1 MIKVSLA
8 GIKEDLKSVACF
20 GITPQILTSGSN
32 GNCKAGNLTK
42 FWPLLAELAASASV
56 EVLVS
61 LALSLAPAE
70 SANKV
75 WSFSIFLLLKVKY
88 LNYLI
93 LFYQFWNSFQNYYA
107 RDTVFG
113 FLVKVHRYIGH
124 KILRNLPL
132 TMTGTT

>member
-1 MIKVSLA
+1 MTLDIHILASKIITMYFLPLSVIKVSLA

-42 FWPLLAELAASASV
+42 FWPLLAELAASAPV

-61 LALSLAPAE
+61 LAFSLAPAE

-88 LNYLI
+88 LN
-93 LFYQFWNSFQNYYA
+93 
-107 RDTVFG
+107 
-113 FLVKVHRYIGH
+113 
-124 KILRNLPL
+124 
-132 TMTGTT
+132 

>member
-1 MIKVSLA
+1 MINFRYNGDVSLPMLYA
-8 GIKEDLKSVACF
+8 NYDKISKYDFGTCHADDLFVLFRQEGIKEDLKSVACF

-61 LALSLAPAE
+61 LAFSLAPAE

-75 WSFSIFLLLKVKY
+75 WSFSIFLLLTVKY
-88 LNYLI
+88 LN
-93 LFYQFWNSFQNYYA
+93 
-107 RDTVFG
+107 
-113 FLVKVHRYIGH
+113 
-124 KILRNLPL
+124 
-132 TMTGTT
+132 